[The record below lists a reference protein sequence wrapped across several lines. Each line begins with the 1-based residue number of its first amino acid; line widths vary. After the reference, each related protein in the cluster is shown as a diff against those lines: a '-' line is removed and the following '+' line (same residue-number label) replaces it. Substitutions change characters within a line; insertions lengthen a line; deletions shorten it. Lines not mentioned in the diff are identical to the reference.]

1 MQLFLISGLSGSG
14 KSIALKVLEDSG
26 YYCVDNLP
34 ADLLA
39 TLVVYLQGVGYSNIA
54 VSIDVRSANSV
65 QRLPPL
71 LQQIKQQGFDGI
83 TQFAQASNAGMPSP
97 HLLPQAA
104 GCAITSDLASVVGSP
119 SRMASSSI
127 SNVSKVDMHVLFLD
141 AQSDTLVKRF
151 SETRRLHPLSD
162 GVRTLP
168 ECVSRERELLAE
180 ISDIGHHIDT
190 TELDANALRAWIKQ
204 FIKVD
209 RARLTLLF
217 QSFGFKHGIPL
228 DSDLVFDVRCLPNPH
243 YNPALQ
249 PLTGRDA
256 AVIEFLDHTPGAQDM
271 FGDIRD
277 FVERWLPS
285 FVADN
290 RSYLTVAIG
299 CTGGRHRSVYF
310 AEKLAG
316 YFEHRQQVLV
326 RHRELAQ

>member
-39 TLVVYLQGVGYSNIA
+39 ALVEHLQRAGYSNIA

-71 LQQIKQQGFDGI
+71 LQQIKQQ
-83 TQFAQASNAGMPSP
+83 
-97 HLLPQAA
+97 
-104 GCAITSDLASVVGSP
+104 
-119 SRMASSSI
+119 
-127 SNVSKVDMHVLFLD
+127 NVDVHVLFLD
-141 AQSDTLVKRF
+141 AQTDTLVKRF
-151 SETRRLHPLSD
+151 SETRRLHPLND

-168 ECVSRERELLAE
+168 ECVSHERELLAE
-180 ISDIGHHIDT
+180 INSIGHHIDT
-190 TELDANALRAWIKQ
+190 TELNANALRAWIKQ
-204 FIKVD
+204 FIKLD

-217 QSFGFKHGIPL
+217 QSFGYKHGVPL

-243 YNPALQ
+243 YNPVLQ

-256 AVIEFLDHTPGAQDM
+256 AVIEFLDNTPSAQDM
-271 FGDIRD
+271 FSDIRD
-277 FVERWLPS
+277 FIERWLPS

-290 RSYLTVAIG
+290 RSYLTVALG
-299 CTGGRHRSVYF
+299 CTGGQHRSVYL
-310 AEKLAG
+310 AEKLAH
-316 YFEHRQQVLV
+316 YFEHQQQVLV
-326 RHRELAQ
+326 RHRELSQ

>member
-14 KSIALKVLEDSG
+14 KSVALKVLEDSG

-39 TLVVYLQGVGYSNIA
+39 ALVEHLKRAGYSNIA
-54 VSIDVRSANSV
+54 VSIDVRSATNSV
-65 QRLPPL
+65 QRLPPH
-71 LQQIKQQGFDGI
+71 LQQIKQQG
-83 TQFAQASNAGMPSP
+83 
-97 HLLPQAA
+97 
-104 GCAITSDLASVVGSP
+104 
-119 SRMASSSI
+119 
-127 SNVSKVDMHVLFLD
+127 VDVHVLFLD
-141 AQSDTLVKRF
+141 AQNDALVKRF

-162 GVRTLP
+162 GALTLP

-190 TELDANALRAWIKQ
+190 TELNANALRDWIKQ
-204 FIKVD
+204 FIKLD

-243 YNPALQ
+243 YDSKLR
-249 PLTGRDA
+249 PLTGRDN
-256 AVIEFLDHTPGAQDM
+256 AVIEFLDNAPSAQDM
-271 FGDIRD
+271 YVDIRN

-299 CTGGRHRSVYF
+299 CTGGQHRSVYF
-310 AEKLAG
+310 VEKLSR
-316 YFEHRQQVLV
+316 YFEHQQQVLV
-326 RHRELAQ
+326 RHRELSQ

>member
-39 TLVVYLQGVGYSNIA
+39 TLVEYLQAAGYENIA

-71 LQQIKQQGFDGI
+71 LQKIKQQ
-83 TQFAQASNAGMPSP
+83 
-97 HLLPQAA
+97 
-104 GCAITSDLASVVGSP
+104 
-119 SRMASSSI
+119 
-127 SNVSKVDMHVLFLD
+127 NVDVHVLFLD
-141 AQSDTLVKRF
+141 AQTDTLVKRF

-162 GVRTLP
+162 ATLLTNNKQARTLP
-168 ECVSRERELLAE
+168 ECVSHERELLAE

-190 TELDANALRAWIKQ
+190 TELNANALRAWIKQ
-204 FIKVD
+204 FIKLD

-217 QSFGFKHGIPL
+217 ESFGFKHGIPL
-228 DSDLVFDVRCLPNPH
+228 DADLVFDVRCLPNPH

-249 PLTGRDA
+249 PLTGNDA
-256 AVIEFLDHTPGAQDM
+256 AVIEFLDQTASVQNM

-277 FVERWLPS
+277 FVERWLPG

-299 CTGGRHRSVYF
+299 CTGGRHRSVYL
-310 AEKLAG
+310 AEKLAR
-316 YFEHRQQVLV
+316 YFEPQQQVLV
-326 RHRELAQ
+326 RHRELTQ